1 MPVLGLSYSAFAL
14 LYPDINTN
22 SFDPDH
28 YMNLMIMSVQSRSDN
43 VNTSLFDKREH
54 LEKLHH
60 TCNLLRKVQ
69 FIYDLPDR
77 LNKCI
82 KSEAYAD
89 AVRFYTGTMPIL
101 MAYGDSSFRDC
112 KPASEEA
119 MATIVKN
126 LQAKECSF
134 KNWLLCIEKF
144 FEKNL
149 IYLTQHVCL
158 QFCLKDG
165 PGAPRG
171 QSWTVQWLK
180 FDNSYFK
187 DIKEK
192 KDEDLLVLPTYAV
205 LFEDPSFKVYAAK
218 YVEDQ
223 VAFFNDYA
231 EAHAKLSNL
240 GAKFDPPEG
249 IVLDLSPNPQAKK
262 FEAAKYSTRKDV
274 CLGKTRSSDGKFV
287 VGEKGLCQVLGECIS
302 SYGNCSNMKT
312 KCGPVIDF
320 FGEKD
325 VEVAGLNDISI
336 DIDVIKDKGK
346 IVEESVDAVREC
358 VLKLKF
364 SSSPLKETTEV
375 LSAVH
380 DASPIHMVK
389 NETVEIPPKDAKVKR
404 NLKKNF

>member
-1 MPVLGLSYSAFAL
+1 MEQL
-14 LYPDINTN
+14 LEK
-22 SFDPDH
+22 
-28 YMNLMIMSVQSRSDN
+28 IMSVQSRSDN

-126 LQAKECSF
+126 LQ
-134 KNWLLCIEKF
+134 
-144 FEKNL
+144 
-149 IYLTQHVCL
+149 
-158 QFCLKDG
+158 KDG

-205 LFEDPSFKVYAAK
+205 LFEDPSFKVSTWSFIFHGYFTNSHKIKLLCNLQVYAAK

-262 FEAAKYSTRKDV
+262 FEAAKYSTRKD
-274 CLGKTRSSDGKFV
+274 
-287 VGEKGLCQVLGECIS
+287 
-302 SYGNCSNMKT
+302 
-312 KCGPVIDF
+312 
-320 FGEKD
+320 
-325 VEVAGLNDISI
+325 
-336 DIDVIKDKGK
+336 
-346 IVEESVDAVREC
+346 
-358 VLKLKF
+358 
-364 SSSPLKETTEV
+364 
-375 LSAVH
+375 
-380 DASPIHMVK
+380 
-389 NETVEIPPKDAKVKR
+389 
-404 NLKKNF
+404 